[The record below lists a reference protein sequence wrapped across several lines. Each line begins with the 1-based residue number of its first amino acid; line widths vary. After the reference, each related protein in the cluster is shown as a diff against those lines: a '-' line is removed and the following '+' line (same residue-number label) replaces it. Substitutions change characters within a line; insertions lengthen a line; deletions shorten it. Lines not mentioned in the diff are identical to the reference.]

1 MAAPNKHRENIVSS
15 ATRLF
20 RQRGYAATGLNDIL
34 AASGAPKGSLYH
46 YFPEGKEQL
55 GEEAVRLAG
64 GVVVQ
69 TLRRL
74 RAEHATAAQVM
85 RGYAVLLAGWMAD
98 SGFSDGCPIA
108 TTMLETAPQSAR
120 LSAAGRDAFGAWRAE
135 LESMLVVDGLGA
147 DEARRLALL
156 AVAAYEGAL
165 IQARVEA
172 SPLPI
177 TEALEE
183 LALLLESRCQGT
195 VVMPSPPARGKP
207 VARAKA
213 KRG

>member
-15 ATRLF
+15 AATLF

-64 GVVVQ
+64 GVVVA

-85 RGYAVLLAGWMAD
+85 RAYAVLLAGWMAD

-147 DEARRLALL
+147 AEARRLAVL

-177 TEALEE
+177 TDALEE
-183 LALLLESRCQGT
+183 LALLLDSRCQRPAAT
-195 VVMPSPPARGKP
+195 PDSPVKKSKAR
-207 VARAKA
+207 RA
-213 KRG
+213 